1 MAPAFVDYTA
11 AEKELYEFDDLKIGV
26 KGLVDTGVTHIPRFF
41 IHPPECRANNS
52 STRQNNGYDG
62 VEIPVIDLEGY
73 NENDDRR
80 VKMIVNHGV
89 PLAIMEDMTESIR
102 RFHEQP
108 QEAKM
113 EWYSRDFSRKV
124 NYYSS
129 GDIKGRA
136 KPVPAEWKDTLSCRA
151 ADDQWDFDA
160 LPELCRHEMKEYM
173 KNMIDL
179 QEKLS
184 ELMSE
189 ALGLNKDHLLSTG
202 YLKSIKLSGHYYPA
216 CPEPDL
222 TLGTI
227 KHSDPSLLTL
237 VLQDKGNGLQVLHN
251 DQWVDIPAV
260 EGAFVANIGDF
271 MQLLSNDKF
280 KSVEHRVLA
289 TSFGKP
295 RISTL
300 LSNDKFKSAEHRVL
314 ATPFGKPRISVV
326 TFFLPCA
333 KDRVK
338 PCGPIKEL
346 LSDDNNPPYTRI
358 TSYEEFMNHYSVVAQ
373 TGGHALPHFIL

>member
-1 MAPAFVDYTA
+1 MAPALVDYTA

-26 KGLVDTGVTHIPRFF
+26 KGLVDAGVTHIPRFF
-41 IHPPECRANNS
+41 IHPPECRANHS
-52 STRQNNGYDG
+52 STPQNNGADG
-62 VEIPVIDLEGY
+62 VEIPVIDLEGF
-73 NENDDRR
+73 NKNDDRR
-80 VKMIVNHGV
+80 VKMVNAMRYACATWGFFQIVNHGV
-89 PLAIMEDMTESIR
+89 PVAVMEEMVESIR

-189 ALGLNKDHLLSTG
+189 ALGLSKDHLSSTG

-237 VLQDKGNGLQVLHN
+237 VLQDKSNGLQVLHN
-251 DQWVDIPAV
+251 DQWVDVPLV
-260 EGAFVANIGDF
+260 DGAFVANIGDF

-289 TSFGKP
+289 TPLGRP
-295 RISTL
+295 RISAV
-300 LSNDKFKSAEHRVL
+300 S
-314 ATPFGKPRISVV
+314 
-326 TFFLPCA
+326 FFLPSA
-333 KDRVK
+333 KERIK

-346 LSDDNNPPYTRI
+346 LSDNTPPVYRI
-358 TSYEEFMNHYSVVAQ
+358 TSYEEFMNHYRVVGQ
-373 TGGHALPHFIL
+373 IGGRALPHFKL

>member
-1 MAPAFVDYTA
+1 MV
-11 AEKELYEFDDLKIGV
+11 
-26 KGLVDTGVTHIPRFF
+26 
-41 IHPPECRANNS
+41 
-52 STRQNNGYDG
+52 
-62 VEIPVIDLEGY
+62 
-73 NENDDRR
+73 
-80 VKMIVNHGV
+80 
-89 PLAIMEDMTESIR
+89 ESIR

-160 LPELCRHEMKEYM
+160 LPELCRSP
-173 KNMIDL
+173 ID
-179 QEKLS
+179 
-184 ELMSE
+184 
-189 ALGLNKDHLLSTG
+189 TG

-237 VLQDKGNGLQVLHN
+237 VLQDKSNGLQVLHN
-251 DQWVDIPAV
+251 DQWVDVPLV
-260 EGAFVANIGDF
+260 DGAFVANIGDF

-280 KSVEHRVLA
+280 MSVKHRVLA
-289 TSFGKP
+289 SPLGRP
-295 RISTL
+295 RISAV
-300 LSNDKFKSAEHRVL
+300 S
-314 ATPFGKPRISVV
+314 
-326 TFFLPCA
+326 FFLPSA
-333 KDRVK
+333 ENRIK

-346 LSDDNNPPYTRI
+346 LFDNSPPIYRI
-358 TSYEEFMNHYSVVAQ
+358 TSYVEFMNHNRVVGQ
-373 TGGHALPHFIL
+373 IGGRVLPHFKL